1 MWDLI
6 VALGLMVYAGA
17 IWYYSYLG
25 LDLKSVLQILIGL
38 GGGSFVLWSNRSYL
52 LNLLSFDRT
61 KNDDDLDTN
70 VDPIEPKSDYQFKDF
85 QALSYLKKRA
95 IEVDSVEMLELVAE
109 INNILFKES
118 I

>member
-25 LDLKSVLQILIGL
+25 LDLKSIFQIVIGL
-38 GGGSFVLWSNRSYL
+38 GGGSFVLWANRNYL
-52 LNLLSFDRT
+52 LSLFNSSN
-61 KNDDDLDTN
+61 KKEEEQ
-70 VDPIEPKSDYQFKDF
+70 PIEIENDNTDYQFKDF
-85 QALSYLKKRA
+85 QALSYLKRRA
-95 IEVDSVEMLELVAE
+95 LEVNSNDMLELVAE